1 MILYGITFN
10 NTIVESVPEPDP
22 RKAWSKE
29 INLSAM
35 ERKEYLAEGCKFA
48 ERCPMAKDIC
58 RKMPPE
64 DVFVDGRMVKCHLYR
79 KT

>member
-1 MILYGITFN
+1 
-10 NTIVESVPEPDP
+10 
-22 RKAWSKE
+22 
-29 INLSAM
+29 M
-35 ERKEYLAEGCKFA
+35 ERKEYLVEGCKFA

-58 RKMPPE
+58 RKVPPE